1 MNVIHHYG
9 IFHNDLSKDNIM
21 LHFLTYKP
29 NVVYI
34 SVCDWGEA
42 VHMQEVIRSM
52 YAFSKERFHQHEENA
67 LVGGP
72 KIIFCSR

>member
-1 MNVIHHYG
+1 MNITNVIHHSR

-34 SVCDWGEA
+34 GVCDRGESVC
-42 VHMQEVIRSM
+42 MQEVIPSR
-52 YAFSKERFHQHEENA
+52 YAFLRQHLIN
-67 LVGGP
+67 VR
-72 KIIFCSR
+72 KMH